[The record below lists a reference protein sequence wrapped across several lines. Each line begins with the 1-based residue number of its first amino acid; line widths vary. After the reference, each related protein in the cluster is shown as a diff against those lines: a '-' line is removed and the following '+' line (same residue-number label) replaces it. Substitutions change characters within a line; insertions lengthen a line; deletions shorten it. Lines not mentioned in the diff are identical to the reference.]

1 MKNFLVIFSLLLSAC
16 STTRIIK
23 EETAPGVDLSA
34 YKTFNY
40 YSFHAAGDTTPR
52 KTNQRLSQIRKAITK
67 ELNQK
72 GYTFSANNPDFLVN
86 ISMNVKQDVQTRDKK
101 TVTDEQAYVGQK
113 NYTWQAEDVVEG
125 YYKTGTMEL
134 HIIDAKEKTL
144 VWQNISE
151 GVLADKES
159 DVEKRMEMRFK
170 KVFNDFPVFEKID
183 TSRVYNLHS
192 SFGISLS

>member
-1 MKNFLVIFSLLLSAC
+1 MKNFLVILSLLFSAC
-16 STTRIIK
+16 SSTRIIK

-52 KTNQRLSQIRKAITK
+52 KTNQRVSQIRKAISK
-67 ELNQK
+67 ELTQK
-72 GYTFSANNPDFLVN
+72 GYAFSANNPDFLVN
-86 ISMNVKQDVQTRDKK
+86 ISIYVKQDVQTRNKK

-125 YYKTGTMEL
+125 YFKTGTIEL
-134 HIIDAKEKTL
+134 HVVDAREKIL

-159 DVEKRMEMRFK
+159 DVEKRMEERFK
-170 KVFNDFPVFEKID
+170 KVFEHFPASKK
-183 TSRVYNLHS
+183 
-192 SFGISLS
+192 